1 MLSSNLRG
9 WVRAVPLSIG
19 AGAPFATPSR
29 PIYAWSSA
37 SRAAQVFHIAFHLPG
52 KQYAEELKW
61 DVDLE
66 KTAGTKDHAL
76 PVPETQEPS

>member
-9 WVRAVPLSIG
+9 WVRAVPLRIG

-37 SRAAQVFHIAFHLPG
+37 SRAAQVLHIAF
-52 KQYAEELKW
+52 
-61 DVDLE
+61 
-66 KTAGTKDHAL
+66 TC
-76 PVPETQEPS
+76 PVSSTLRNCSGVLT